1 MTRRVRAASSAPRA
15 RQAPL
20 ARRVRESPAARVW
33 TPAELDAYD
42 GPLLLD
48 THVWLWRVEDDEAR
62 FAGGTTA
69 LLDRCGAKSNLFV
82 SDISYWELAVK
93 SAKGKITFAVD
104 AGVWLQ
110 RAEQAPGIRFQA
122 LTRPVLLQSTRL
134 AGAVHNDPADRML
147 IATSQVHGIPLVTAD
162 RQIIAY
168 AKAHGGTPV
177 VDVRP

>member
-1 MTRRVRAASSAPRA
+1 MA
-15 RQAPL
+15 Q
-20 ARRVRESPAARVW
+20 RVREAPVARVW
-33 TPAELDAYD
+33 TPAELHAYD

-48 THVWLWRVEDDEAR
+48 THVWLWRVEDDAPR
-62 FAGGTTA
+62 MASGATA
-69 LLDRCGAKSNLFV
+69 LLDRCGARSNLFV
-82 SDISYWELAVK
+82 SDISYWEVAVK
-93 SAKGKITFAVD
+93 SAKGKITFAMD
-104 AGVWLQ
+104 AAVWLQ

-147 IATSQVHGIPLVTAD
+147 IATSQVLGLPLVTAD

-168 AKAHGGTPV
+168 ARAHGGTPV

>member
-1 MTRRVRAASSAPRA
+1 M
-15 RQAPL
+15 
-20 ARRVRESPAARVW
+20 W
-33 TPAELDAYD
+33 TPAELHAYD

-48 THVWLWRVEDDEAR
+48 THVWLWRVEDDASR

-93 SAKGKITFAVD
+93 SAKGKITFSID
-104 AGVWLQ
+104 AAAWLH
-110 RAEQAPGIRFQA
+110 RAEQAPGIRFQP
-122 LTRPVLLQSTRL
+122 LTRLVLLQSTRL

-162 RQIIAY
+162 RRIIAY
-168 AKAHGGTPV
+168 AKTHAGTPV

>member
-1 MTRRVRAASSAPRA
+1 
-15 RQAPL
+15 
-20 ARRVRESPAARVW
+20 VREAPVARVW
-33 TPAELDAYD
+33 TPAELHTYD

-48 THVWLWRVEDDEAR
+48 THVWLWRVEDDASR
-62 FAGGTTA
+62 LASGTTA
-69 LLDRCGAKSNLFV
+69 LLDRCGAMSNLFV

-93 SAKGKITFAVD
+93 SAKGKLSLSIDVA
-104 AGVWLQ
+104 AWLL
-110 RAEQAPGIRFQA
+110 RAEQATDIRFQT

-147 IATSQVHGIPLVTAD
+147 IASAQVHGIPLVTAD

>member
-1 MTRRVRAASSAPRA
+1 
-15 RQAPL
+15 L
-20 ARRVRESPAARVW
+20 
-33 TPAELDAYD
+33 TPGDLHGYD

-48 THVWLWRVEDDEAR
+48 THVWIWHVEGDASR
-62 FAGGTTA
+62 MVPGTTA
-69 LLDRCGAKSNLFV
+69 LLDRSGAQSRLFV
-82 SDISYWELAVK
+82 SDISYWEVAVK
-93 SAKGKITFAVD
+93 AAKAKIAFSVD
-104 AGVWLQ
+104 VAVWLQ

-134 AGAVHNDPADRML
+134 AGPVHNDPADRML

-168 AKAHGGTPV
+168 AKAHGGAPV